1 MQAYQAV
8 DEINRA
14 LQGQPP
20 SGFVQAPYLV
30 TPDNVDA
37 EGGDQ
42 NAFIPTNDYKARYL
56 ELWGVGG

>member
-14 LQGQPP
+14 IQGQPP

-30 TPDNVDA
+30 TPDNVNA
-37 EGGDQ
+37 EGGDK
-42 NAFIPTNDYKARYL
+42 NAFVPTNDYKRRYL
-56 ELWGVGG
+56 ALWGVSE